1 MKKFVAILIFILALN
16 TVFVGCG
23 KYEPEELG
31 KYNTIYK
38 DKSDKEDDGSYPI
51 INIKNIKKENGD
63 LVIEIEEPTIKQLD
77 YAFDNF
83 LFVQL
88 IDKNGSRIQYEKMQ
102 LDPIGGDIQA
112 ELKLTGVDL
121 NEIAYLEIG
130 PYKTKDDS
138 PLIFKVN

>member
-16 TVFVGCG
+16 TIFVGCG

-38 DKSDKEDDGSYPI
+38 DKSDKEDDGSYPV
-51 INIKNIKKENGD
+51 INIKNIKKENGA
-63 LVIEIEEPTIKQLD
+63 LVIEIEAPTIKQLD

-88 IDKNGSRIQYEKMQ
+88 IDKDGSRIQYEKMQ
-102 LDPIGGDIQA
+102 LDPIEGDIQA

-121 NEIAYLEIG
+121 NEIAYVEIG

>member
-1 MKKFVAILIFILALN
+1 MKKFVAILIFILTLN
-16 TVFVGCG
+16 TIFVGCG

-38 DKSDKEDDGSYPI
+38 DKSDKEDDGSYPV
-51 INIKNIKKENGD
+51 INIKNIKKENGA
-63 LVIEIEEPTIKQLD
+63 LVIEIEAPTIKQLD

-88 IDKNGSRIQYEKMQ
+88 IDKDGSRIQYEKMQ
-102 LDPIGGDIQA
+102 LDPIEGDIQA

-121 NEIAYLEIG
+121 NEIAYVEIG